1 VIAELGNDEYVVI
14 PVNVGEHVIGPA
26 GGLHWAVDDITST
39 VVAKPR
45 ETYYFRMSMA
55 AGFFTGMRAVTRID
69 ANQGREAVAKMKR
82 LQ

>member
-1 VIAELGNDEYVVI
+1 
-14 PVNVGEHVIGPA
+14 
-26 GGLHWAVDDITST
+26 